1 MNPQIIARTDQF
13 RVVSYGN
20 GAAYAFQTITFNPD
34 DAREVF
40 LQGDDAV
47 NFRNAWEA
55 LEACHP
61 EASINCVLS
70 RLWFDYE
77 EVARSAAGG
86 VSNNTEEL

>member
-1 MNPQIIARTDQF
+1 MNPLIIVRTDQF

-20 GAAYAFQTITFNPD
+20 GWAYSFQSIPH
-34 DAREVF
+34 ALEVWV
-40 LQGDDAV
+40 QDDDAV
-47 NFRNAWEA
+47 HFRDAWEA

-61 EASINCVLS
+61 EASLNCVLS

-86 VSNNTEEL
+86 V